1 MSLLKNSFT
10 NLLGAAIPALVA
22 MPALGYMA
30 RELDAVLFGAA
41 MLIWALV
48 GYAGIFD
55 VGLGKSVVRQIA
67 MSSSKAEKGAIIGS
81 SLLFVFVS
89 GWVACLLVYLFSDY
103 LVLGVF
109 GISASNAEDVLSGVR
124 LSAFCI
130 PLFLMALILQS
141 YLEGV
146 EEFSVFN
153 VYRTI
158 SGALSY
164 LAPVLFLYFGG
175 TFFSLI
181 CGLLFSRAVSLFIIF
196 LIISSRCPLG
206 LWKWSTF
213 EFRRLINFG
222 GWLAISNLVS
232 PIMVYMDKFVM
243 SSVLGAKSVAFYAA
257 PAELVNRMTIFPVA
271 ISRAVFPRL
280 SALGGN
286 DSRQVKRIALIC
298 TAALTFPVA
307 LLFFMLAPLIVRY
320 WLGEGYVD
328 TAGAVLQILLFGFFF
343 NSLALISYN
352 SLQAAGHSRL
362 TAFIHLF
369 EVVPY
374 LLLLY
379 FAASQ
384 WGVLGGGCGLVWAN
398 AC

>member
-1 MSLLKNSFT
+1 MSLSLLKNSFT

-89 GWVACLLVYLFSDY
+89 GWVACLLVYFFSDY

-164 LAPVLFLYFGG
+164 LAPVLFLYLGG

-181 CGLLFSRAVSLFIIF
+181 CGLLFSRAVSLFIVF
-196 LIISSRCPLG
+196 LIISSKCPLG

-280 SALGGN
+280 SALGGGMTPG
-286 DSRQVKRIALIC
+286 K
-298 TAALTFPVA
+298 
-307 LLFFMLAPLIVRY
+307 
-320 WLGEGYVD
+320 
-328 TAGAVLQILLFGFFF
+328 
-343 NSLALISYN
+343 
-352 SLQAAGHSRL
+352 
-362 TAFIHLF
+362 
-369 EVVPY
+369 
-374 LLLLY
+374 
-379 FAASQ
+379 
-384 WGVLGGGCGLVWAN
+384 
-398 AC
+398 

>member
-89 GWVACLLVYLFSDY
+89 GWVACLLVYFFSDY

-164 LAPVLFLYFGG
+164 LAPVLFLYLGG
-175 TFFSLI
+175 DIFFSDMWPAFLS
-181 CGLLFSRAVSLFIIF
+181 CCFSFYCFPYYIEQVSLGA
-196 LIISSRCPLG
+196 LEVEHVRVSTSDK
-206 LWKWSTF
+206 LW
-213 EFRRLINFG
+213 R
-222 GWLAISNLVS
+222 
-232 PIMVYMDKFVM
+232 
-243 SSVLGAKSVAFYAA
+243 VA
-257 PAELVNRMTIFPVA
+257 
-271 ISRAVFPRL
+271 
-280 SALGGN
+280 
-286 DSRQVKRIALIC
+286 
-298 TAALTFPVA
+298 
-307 LLFFMLAPLIVRY
+307 
-320 WLGEGYVD
+320 GY
-328 TAGAVLQILLFGFFF
+328 
-343 NSLALISYN
+343 
-352 SLQAAGHSRL
+352 
-362 TAFIHLF
+362 
-369 EVVPY
+369 
-374 LLLLY
+374 
-379 FAASQ
+379 
-384 WGVLGGGCGLVWAN
+384 
-398 AC
+398 